1 MPWDVGDVGFIA
13 PDFVEF
19 LAAFITMMIAFA
31 ILVALGQW
39 WAR

>member
-1 MPWDVGDVGFIA
+1 MPYDVGDFLLA

-19 LAAFITMMIAFA
+19 VAAFLTMMIAFA
-31 ILVALGQW
+31 IMIVLGQW